1 MSKHFQ
7 LKGGDSK
14 VVSACEEQIRND
26 PYNAD
31 HIAQLESSVAEQV
44 EKQLYSFD
52 SNIALL
58 KLYQFNP
65 DQLKED
71 VVEKILA
78 KVSLRFQ
85 PAVPRV
91 HISFRLP
98 RVSCNFQAP
107 TFSCICVAHRSGYR
121 RRKQLNI

>member
-7 LKGGDSK
+7 LTAGESK
-14 VVSACEEQIRND
+14 VVSACEEQIRSD

-31 HIAQLESSVAEQV
+31 HIAQLELSVADQV
-44 EKQLYSFD
+44 AKQLYSFD

-71 VVEKILA
+71 IVEKILA
-78 KVSLRFQ
+78 KVEAL
-85 PAVPRV
+85 A
-91 HISFRLP
+91 RLWP
-98 RVSCNFQAP
+98 V
-107 TFSCICVAHRSGYR
+107 V
-121 RRKQLNI
+121 